1 MSGTTGADPWA
12 EMGKPPP
19 EMVVVDGIELRR
31 GDRVQLR
38 PRSQADVFDLSLT
51 GRLAVIEGIEQD
63 LEDNTLVAVTLE
75 DDPGRDLGEARQPGH
90 RFFFS
95 ADEIE
100 PWSKQPGGASGGVR
114 VLVAGI
120 GNIFLGDDGW
130 GVEVVRAMASRGQ
143 PPGVKVVD
151 FGIRG
156 LDLAYALQEGYESV
170 VFLDATPRGD
180 APGTLYVIEHSA
192 QPDEEEVVLD
202 THGMDPVRVLA
213 LARRLGEVPDRILV
227 VGCEPQNVLSGESYD
242 DMLVELSDPVRA
254 AIDEAV
260 TLVESLVADLLSTD
274 RPANT
279 G

>member
-1 MSGTTGADPWA
+1 MTGGDPWP

-31 GDRVQLR
+31 GDRVQLH
-38 PRSQADVFDLSLT
+38 PRNKGDIFDLSLD
-51 GRLAVIEGIEQD
+51 GRLAIIEGIEQD

-75 DDPGRDLGEARQPGH
+75 DDPGRDLGEARRPGH

-95 ADEIE
+95 ADEIG
-100 PWSKQPGGASGGVR
+100 PWGKGPGDESHGPR

-130 GVEVVRAMASRGQ
+130 GVEVARALASRGQ
-143 PPGVKVVD
+143 PAGIKVVD

-156 LDLAYALQEGYESV
+156 LDLAYALQEGWETV
-170 VFLDATPRGD
+170 IFLDASPRGD
-180 APGTLYVIEHSA
+180 APGTVYVIEHDER
-192 QPDEEEVVLD
+192 PEEEEVVLD
-202 THGMDPVRVLA
+202 THGMDPLKVLA

-227 VGCEPQNVLSGESYD
+227 VACEPQNVLTGESYD

-254 AIDEAV
+254 AVGEAV
-260 TLVESLVADLLSTD
+260 NIVESLVADLLATGP
-274 RPANT
+274 PANT